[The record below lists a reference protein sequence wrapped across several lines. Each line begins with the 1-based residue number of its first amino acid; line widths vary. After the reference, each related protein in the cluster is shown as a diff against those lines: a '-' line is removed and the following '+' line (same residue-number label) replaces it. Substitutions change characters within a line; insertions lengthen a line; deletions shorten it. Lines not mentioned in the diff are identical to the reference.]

1 MMNATHADRLPERV
15 LITGGT
21 GFIGTALAR
30 QLLAAG
36 VRVSVLSRNANRA
49 TRHFEHQVTALESM
63 AQIDAANPP
72 EVIVNLAGK
81 NLGEQRWSTRV
92 KQQLI
97 DSRVFTTQQVV
108 DYIAHA
114 EIKPDLLISGSAVG
128 YYGARGDEALNEE
141 AAPGNEFQSELCQR
155 WEQTALQAEQY
166 GVRVCISRTG
176 VVMGQGG
183 GALSGLQPMFR
194 KGLGAVAGNGRQWL
208 SWVHMQDLINMFLH
222 FMGDDALSGPFNNT
236 SPHPVTNRQFAKTI
250 GKVLH
255 RPVWLRMPGWAM
267 HLLYGELA
275 HLYVT
280 GQKVI
285 PNRHQQSGFDYQ
297 YPHIESALREA
308 MQSTA

>member
-1 MMNATHADRLPERV
+1 MMNEIQTDSLPERV

-30 QLLAAG
+30 QLRAAG
-36 VRVSVLSRNANRA
+36 VNVSLLSRNADRA
-49 TRHFEHQVTALESM
+49 VQHFDHRITAVESM
-63 AQIDAANPP
+63 AQIEATNAP

-81 NLGEQRWSTRV
+81 NLGEQRWNARV
-92 KQQLI
+92 KQELI

-108 DYIAHA
+108 DYIAQA
-114 EIKPDLLISGSAVG
+114 KIKPALLINGSAVG

-141 AAPGNEFQSELCQR
+141 AAPGNEFQSELCRR

-183 GALSGLQPMFR
+183 GALSGLAPMFR

-208 SWVHMQDLINMFLH
+208 SWVHMQDLINIFLR
-222 FMGDDALSGPFNNT
+222 FMVDDSLSGPFNNT
-236 SPHPVTNRQFAKTI
+236 SPNPVTNRQFAKTI

-255 RPVWLRMPGWAM
+255 RPVLLRMPGWAM
-267 HLLYGELA
+267 HLLYGEMA

-285 PNRHQQSGFDYQ
+285 PTRHLQSGFEYQ
-297 YPHIESALREA
+297 YPDIDSALYEA
-308 MQSTA
+308 LQPTA

>member
-1 MMNATHADRLPERV
+1 MMNASQADRLPERV

-21 GFIGTALAR
+21 GFIGTALAN

-36 VRVSVLSRNANRA
+36 VRVSVLSRNAERA
-49 TRHFEHQVTALESM
+49 ARHFDHPVTALESM
-63 AQIDAANPP
+63 AQIETANAP

-81 NLGEQRWSTRV
+81 NLGDQRWNRRV
-92 KQQLI
+92 KQQLV
-97 DSRVFTTQQVV
+97 DSRVSTTQQVV

-114 EIKPDLLISGSAVG
+114 EVKPALLISGSAVG
-128 YYGARGDEALNEE
+128 YYGARGDEALSEE
-141 AAPGNEFQSELCQR
+141 APPGNEFQSELCRR

-183 GALSGLQPMFR
+183 GALSGLEPMFR

-208 SWVHMQDLINMFLH
+208 SWVHMQDLIGMFFR
-222 FMGDDALSGPFNNT
+222 FMVDDTLSGPFNNT
-236 SPHPVTNRQFAKTI
+236 SPNPVTNRQFAKTI

-255 RPVWLRMPGWAM
+255 RPVLLRIPGRAM
-267 HLLYGELA
+267 HLLYGEMA

-285 PNRHQQSGFDYQ
+285 PHRHLQSGFDYQ
-297 YPHIESALREA
+297 YPDIESALREA
-308 MQSTA
+308 LQPTA